1 MNLQIVDVALDAV
14 GDVAVGPVDGD
25 VLAVALGQTIP
36 FLVGEDVEVEG
47 VEGGQVGRGDGLGLT
62 VAFEGLRIGLLRH
75 RGRRQGDKS
84 GGGQGRLEKDFH

>member
-1 MNLQIVDVALDAV
+1 MLFDPGVGGVGEQRLQIVDVALDAV

-62 VAFEGLRIGLLRH
+62 VVSTPEQIYASWPE
-75 RGRRQGDKS
+75 
-84 GGGQGRLEKDFH
+84 